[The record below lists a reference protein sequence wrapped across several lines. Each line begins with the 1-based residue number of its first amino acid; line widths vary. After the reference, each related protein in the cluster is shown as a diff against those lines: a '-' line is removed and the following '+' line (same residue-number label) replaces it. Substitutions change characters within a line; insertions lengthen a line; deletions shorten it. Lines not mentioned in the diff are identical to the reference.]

1 MKKNLKKLFALLLVV
16 VMVAAMFA
24 GCANNAEKPAETV
37 TPSEDTNTPAEDTN
51 TPAEDTTPAEDATP
65 VETRENKVIYGSS
78 TEISGDLGNA
88 WWTNNATDKM
98 IRDLIN
104 DYDTVIFDQFGQ
116 MVMNATTAASIDQVH
131 NDDGSIT
138 FTVKINEGLTYN
150 NGEPITAADYAA
162 YALVYYAP
170 ATKEAG
176 ATVSADSVV
185 GAKAYQAGETKE
197 LAGVR
202 LLDPYTYSIS
212 ITPDYA
218 NYYYALS
225 YASLAPLYLPLYG
238 GEGLT
243 VKDDG
248 NGAYLDGGELTADGV
263 NASRYVYEGRVVAGP
278 YMIKSLDTG
287 ALTATLEI
295 NPNYNGNFEGVKP
308 SIQTIV
314 IVKAEDDT
322 MMDAFKTGEINF
334 LSQLSEGDKIN
345 AALDMVDTGDYSYC
359 HYTRNGYGK
368 LMFQCD
374 FGPTQFAAV
383 RQAIAYLLD
392 REEFCTTFTGG
403 YGSVVNGP
411 YSTAQWMYQESEEVF
426 NEKLNNYAYDPAKAV
441 EVLEADGWT
450 LNADGTEYSGTGVRY
465 KEVTAEE
472 AGDFALNVTL
482 DDGRILMPL
491 HIMWASSEGN
501 SVSDLLAT
509 MLTNGKQT
517 ADAGM
522 VIEQNVMTFSELL
535 NWMYRDT
542 SVGDQYGVRT
552 YGMYNLATG
561 FADVYDYAFN
571 FASDPESEYVKM
583 GYNQNYIFDKELDDD
598 TMDMVYKAA
607 PGDDAAFLDYFQ
619 KFIIRFNEL
628 AVELPLYCNDYH
640 TFFPSWLKNYNESS
654 LWAFQKAIVYA
665 SIEGAE

>member
-24 GCANNAEKPAETV
+24 GCANNAEKPAET
-37 TPSEDTNTPAEDTN
+37 TPSDTNTPAEDTN

-65 VETRENKVIYGSS
+65 VETRENKVIFGST

-98 IRDLIN
+98 IRDLTN

-116 MVMNATTAASIDQVH
+116 MVMNATTAASIDQTA

-322 MMDAFKTGEINF
+322 MMDAFKTGEVNF

-654 LWAFQKAIVYA
+654 LWDFQKAIVYA

>member
-65 VETRENKVIYGSS
+65 VETRENKVIYGST

-98 IRDLIN
+98 IRDLTN

-176 ATVSADSVV
+176 STVSADSVV

-607 PGDDAAFLDYFQ
+607 PGDDATFLDYFQ

-654 LWAFQKAIVYA
+654 LWDFQKAIVYA

>member
-1 MKKNLKKLFALLLVV
+1 MKKNMKKLFALLLAAL
-16 VMVAAMFA
+16 MVCTIFA
-24 GCANNAEKPAETV
+24 GCAKPVEKP
-37 TPSEDTNTPAEDTN
+37 NTDQPQNPTENTENPPAEDTKDPVEPVA
-51 TPAEDTTPAEDATP
+51 PAEKH
-65 VETRENKVIYGSS
+65 ENKVVYGST

-116 MVMNATTAASIDQVH
+116 MVMNQTTASSIEDVK
-131 NDDGSIT
+131 NDDGTIT

-150 NGEPITAADYAA
+150 NGEPITAADYVA
-162 YALVYYAP
+162 YALVQLSP

-176 ATVSADSVV
+176 ATVTANSVF
-185 GAKAYQAGETKE
+185 GGPEYQNGETKE

-202 LLDPYTYSIS
+202 LLDPYTYSIQ
-212 ITPDYA
+212 IAADYA
-218 NYYYALS
+218 NYYYAFS
-225 YASLAPLYLPLYG
+225 YASLSPLYLPMYASAD
-238 GEGLT
+238 LT

-248 NGAYLDGGELTADGV
+248 NGAYLDGGELVADEI
-263 NASRYVYEGRVVAGP
+263 NASRYVYADRVSAGP

-295 NPNYNGNFEGVKP
+295 NPNYNGNFEGQKP
-308 SIQTIV
+308 SIQTVV

-334 LSQLSEGDKIN
+334 LSQLGEGDKIN
-345 AALDMVDTGDYSYC
+345 AALDLVDAGGFNYC

-383 RQAIAYLLD
+383 RQAVAYLLD
-392 REEFCTTFTGG
+392 REEFANTFCGG
-403 YGSVVNGP
+403 YGSVVHGP
-411 YSTAQWMYQESEEVF
+411 YSTAQWMYQDSEELF
-426 NEKLNNYAYDPAKAV
+426 NEKLNTYSYDPAKAI

-450 LNADGTEYSGTGVRY
+450 LNADGTEYSGSGLRY
-465 KEVTAEE
+465 KEVTEAE
-472 AGDFALNVTL
+472 AGDFALNVKL

-491 HIMWASSEGN
+491 HIMWSSSEGN
-501 SVSDLLAT
+501 SVSALLAT
-509 MLTNGKQT
+509 MLANGKQT

-522 VIEQNVMTFSELL
+522 EIEQSVMTFSELL

-561 FADVYDYAFN
+561 FADVYDYAYN
-571 FASDPESEYVKM
+571 FASDPESDYVKQ
-583 GYNQNYIFDKELDDD
+583 GFNQNYIFDKQLDDL
-598 TMDMVYKAA
+598 TMDMVYKVA
-607 PGDDAAFLDYFQ
+607 PGDDAGYLDYFQ
-619 KFIIRFNEL
+619 KYIIRWNEL
-628 AVELPLYCNDYH
+628 LPEIPLYCNEYH
-640 TFFPSWLKNYNESS
+640 TFFPDWLKNYNESS
-654 LWAFQKAIVYA
+654 LWDFQKAIVYA

>member
-1 MKKNLKKLFALLLVV
+1 MKKNMKKLFALLLAAL
-16 VMVAAMFA
+16 MVCTIFA
-24 GCANNAEKPAETV
+24 GCAKPVEKPSTDQPQNPTENTENPPAEETKDPVEPAAPAEKH
-37 TPSEDTNTPAEDTN
+37 
-51 TPAEDTTPAEDATP
+51 
-65 VETRENKVIYGSS
+65 ENKVVYGST

-116 MVMNATTAASIDQVH
+116 MVMNATTAASIDQTA

-383 RQAIAYLLD
+383 RQAVAYLLD
-392 REEFCTTFTGG
+392 REEFANTFCGG
-403 YGSVVNGP
+403 YGSVVHGP
-411 YSTAQWMYQESEEVF
+411 YSTAQWMYQDSEELF
-426 NEKLNNYAYDPAKAV
+426 NEKLNTYAYDPAKAI

-491 HIMWASSEGN
+491 HIMWSSSEGN

-654 LWAFQKAIVYA
+654 LWDFQKAIVYA

>member
-24 GCANNAEKPAETV
+24 GCANNAEKPAET
-37 TPSEDTNTPAEDTN
+37 TPSDTNTPAEDTN

-65 VETRENKVIYGSS
+65 VETRENKVIYGST

-116 MVMNATTAASIDQVH
+116 MVMNATTAASIDQTA

-654 LWAFQKAIVYA
+654 LWDFQKAIVYA

>member
-24 GCANNAEKPAETV
+24 GCANNAEKPAETA
-37 TPSEDTNTPAEDTN
+37 PSDTNTPAEDTN

-65 VETRENKVIYGSS
+65 VETRENKVIYGST

-98 IRDLIN
+98 IRDLTN

-116 MVMNATTAASIDQVH
+116 MVMNATTAASIDQTA

-176 ATVSADSVV
+176 ATVAADSVV

-334 LSQLSEGDKIN
+334 LSQLSEGDQIN

-654 LWAFQKAIVYA
+654 LWDFQKAIVYA

>member
-65 VETRENKVIYGSS
+65 VETRENKVIYGST

-98 IRDLIN
+98 IRDLTN

-116 MVMNATTAASIDQVH
+116 MVMNATTAASIDQTA

-654 LWAFQKAIVYA
+654 LWDFQKAIVYA